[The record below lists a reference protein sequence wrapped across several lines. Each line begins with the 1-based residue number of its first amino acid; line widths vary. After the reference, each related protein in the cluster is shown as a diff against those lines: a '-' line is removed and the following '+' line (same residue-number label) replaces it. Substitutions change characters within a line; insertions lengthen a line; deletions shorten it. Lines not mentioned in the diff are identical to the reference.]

1 MDKALGW
8 THKRLRVPGFIFL
21 TMTMEWAYYVNR
33 GKELRAFAAVV
44 GAYGQY
50 MLLIRYFV

>member
-1 MDKALGW
+1 MDPQAAESIW
-8 THKRLRVPGFIFL
+8 VHFL
-21 TMTMEWAYYVNR
+21 TMTLEWAYYVNR